1 MSNRRL
7 LRRRMAASEKLRAAR
22 LRAPARRE
30 AGLQERLVFTENTV
44 SGIGGRV
51 VRHQAR
57 PATVAGSAGPC

>member
-7 LRRRMAASEKLRAAR
+7 LRRMAASEKLRAAR
-22 LRAPARRE
+22 LRGPARRE
-30 AGLQERLVFTENTV
+30 AGPQERLVFTGNTV
-44 SGIGGRV
+44 PGIGGRV